1 LGELL
6 SRFRYPLTYLFMAL
20 VCVATMTSQGR
31 PGRLGPGSRIVLELT
46 LPLQQM
52 VTLPVDKVKALWA
65 SYVDLVDVAEEN
77 TELRSR
83 IARLT
88 EENVQYREAVV
99 SARRF
104 DELDDLR
111 RRLDLRMVPA
121 NVAAQDLS
129 AWFRSIVIDQGANAG
144 IRPGMPVMAEGGG
157 VVGVVAGVARN
168 AAKVLLVIDSQ
179 SRVDAYVQ
187 RSRARG
193 SVAGGGDRACQFN
206 YALRDAD
213 VHPGDLLLTSG
224 LGAVYPKGLVVGRIA
239 SIERRPFGLFQR
251 AEVEPAVNFRQLEE
265 VFVILDQRELPP
277 DEAFESDDDG
287 LWLESAAPTDEP
299 PEAARSTEDVP
310 ASIAADEGG
319 P

>member
-1 LGELL
+1 MGELL
-6 SRFRYPLTYLFMAL
+6 SRFRYPLTYLFVAL
-20 VCVATMTSQGR
+20 ACVATMTSQGP

-52 VTLPVDKVKALWA
+52 VTLPVGKLRALWQ
-65 SYVDLVDVAEEN
+65 SYVDLVGVAEEN
-77 TELRSR
+77 AELRSR
-83 IARLT
+83 ISRLT

-129 AWFRSIVIDQGANAG
+129 AWFRSIMIDQGANAG

-157 VVGVVAGVARN
+157 VVGVVAGVARE

-179 SRVDAYVQ
+179 SHVDAYVQ

-193 SVAGGGDRACQFN
+193 SVAGGGDRACNFN

-213 VHPGDLLLTSG
+213 VHVGDLLLTSG
-224 LGAVYPKGLVVGRIA
+224 LGAVYPKGLVVGRIS
-239 SIERRPFGLFQR
+239 SIERRPYGLFQR

-277 DEAFESDDDG
+277 DEAFERDDDG
-287 LWLESAAPTDEP
+287 LWIETETLDPSAAAAAPQAPGQP
-299 PEAARSTEDVP
+299 PAAAAEAP
-310 ASIAADEGG
+310 
-319 P
+319 

>member
-6 SRFRYPLTYLFMAL
+6 GRFRYPLTYLFVAL
-20 VCVATMTSQGR
+20 ICVATLASRGR

-52 VTLPVDKVKALWA
+52 VTLPVDKLRALWA
-65 SYVDLVDVAEEN
+65 SYVDVVGAAEEN
-77 TELRSR
+77 LELRSR
-83 IARLT
+83 IARLS
-88 EENVQYREAVV
+88 EENLQYREAVV

-104 DELDDLR
+104 DELDELR

-129 AWFRSIVIDQGANAG
+129 AWFRSIVIDQGSNAG

-157 VVGVVAGVARN
+157 VVGVVAGVARE

-239 SIERRPFGLFQR
+239 SVERRAYGLFQK

-277 DEAFESDDDG
+277 DDAFESDDDG
-287 LWLESAAPTDEP
+287 LWPETGSAGGAAAAAPAGP
-299 PEAARSTEDVP
+299 RHAPLPAAP
-310 ASIAADEGG
+310 ADG